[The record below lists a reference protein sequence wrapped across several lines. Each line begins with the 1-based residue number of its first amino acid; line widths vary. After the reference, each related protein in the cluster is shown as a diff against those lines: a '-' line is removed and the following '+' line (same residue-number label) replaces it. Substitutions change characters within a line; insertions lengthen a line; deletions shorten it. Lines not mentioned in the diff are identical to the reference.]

1 MIFKINKDK
10 YVRYN
15 PETDASETIDVTEL
29 EARKEELE
37 GELKTKTDAELLDWA
52 KANYF
57 TSDMLSKI
65 ERDTKELEKIDLT
78 LNEIYGD

>member
-1 MIFKINKDK
+1 MIFKINNTT
-10 YVRYN
+10 YVKFN
-15 PETDASETIDVTEL
+15 EDTKQSETIDVAEL
-29 EARKEELE
+29 ETRKEELE
-37 GELKTKTDAELLDWA
+37 GEIKTKTDAELLAWA

-57 TSDMLSKI
+57 TPEMIAKI